1 VLFSTAAGKPDVSFF
16 AGKFVR
22 QESCGKQTLYR
33 DMELLRS
40 YTLLKAVER
49 TAHATN
55 MNTRVFWAQN
65 KIQHNAYFEP

>member
-22 QESCGKQTLYR
+22 QELWQTNSYR

-40 YTLLKAVER
+40 YTLLKSVELI
-49 TAHATN
+49 APATN
-55 MNTRVFWAQN
+55 MNSGLFWAQN
-65 KIQHNAYFEP
+65 KKLH